1 MRIVLLLVV
10 AVTAVPPHLAGAE
23 PGAGSPAL
31 TYPIV
36 DTGLERFFSDRGEL
50 SAAPRP
56 GERFYGQDAC
66 YRGRRFSY
74 RDNGD
79 GTVCDLAT
87 GLMWQKTPEMDRLP
101 TFREAVAGAAKL
113 RLAGHGDWRLPT
125 VKELYSLMDFNGCV
139 HRRDPVAYL
148 DARVFAFRF
157 GQEDRGERL
166 IDVQYWSANEYVGTT
181 MNGAPTVFGVNFADG
196 RIKGYPRDMGP
207 GGRTAVHFARYV
219 RGNPRYG
226 VNRFVDNRDGTIS
239 DLASGL
245 MWARDDSGKTMD
257 WERALAWC
265 ETLKLAGH
273 DDWRLPDAKE
283 LQSLVDYT
291 RAPDARDARRR
302 GPAIDPLFR
311 TTDAEGWC
319 WSSTTHLDG
328 RVIGQRAVYVAFG
341 QATGYMPDRRSGQR
355 RKMNVHGAG
364 AQRSDPKSG
373 DPADWAGGFG
383 PQGDEIRILNYARP
397 VRTIAP

>member
-1 MRIVLLLVV
+1 MRIVLLFIV
-10 AVTAVPPHLAGAE
+10 AVIAGLPDLAGAE
-23 PGAGSPAL
+23 GGAGSPAL

-36 DTGLERFFSDRGEL
+36 GTGLERFFSDRGEL

-66 YRGRRFSY
+66 HRGRRFSY

-79 GTVCDLAT
+79 GTVSDLVT
-87 GLMWQKTPEMDRLP
+87 GLTWQKTPEMERLP

-148 DARVFAFRF
+148 DTRVFAFRF
-157 GQEDRGERL
+157 GREDRGERL
-166 IDVQYWSANEYVGTT
+166 IDVQYWSATEYAGTT
-181 MNGAPTVFGVNFADG
+181 MGGAPTVFGVNFADG
-196 RIKGYPRDMGP
+196 RIKGYPRDLGP
-207 GGRTAVHFARYV
+207 GGRTARHFVRYV

-226 VNRFVDNRDGTIS
+226 LNRFVDNRDGTIS

-245 MWARDDSGKTMD
+245 MWARDDSGKAMD
-257 WERALAWC
+257 WEQALAWC
-265 ETLKLAGH
+265 ERLKLAGH

-302 GPAIDPLFR
+302 GPAIDPLFG
-311 TTDAEGWC
+311 TTDAEGWF

-383 PQGDEIRILNYARP
+383 PQGDEIRILNYARA